1 MILATYLFFFTY
13 FCGVVKKS
21 SEASLRNEAYCY
33 GKDPKEIA
41 AKAHKVNIIDRST
54 SQISLTK
61 KQVALNETMLCVRN
75 NSLRGNTNII

>member
-41 AKAHKVNIIDRST
+41 AKAHKENLIDRST

-61 KQVALNETMLCVRN
+61 KTSCLKRN
-75 NSLRGNTNII
+75 DASFTKQT